1 MEIGKRRLAPLWIL
15 AAALAALALAA
26 LALAPRPAM
35 ADEVQD
41 GYYNILWCGDQDL
54 ALGVESSSTGNKTP
68 VELQAY
74 DESSEA
80 QKWRIS
86 RVSAGLYE
94 ISPALGEGSSLV
106 MDVASGKFQNKSAL
120 QVYKS
125 NGSAGQRF
133 FMQRNANGSWT
144 FVPQGGTA
152 YAVDKTSPSAPGTN
166 AYIYSR
172 GTVSTGSTTLNQ
184 QFMLRESNLPG
195 MEYPE
200 AAVGDKLVYTVTQ
213 KVNKLGSDAF
223 VRYRSMYI
231 EDTVPDGL
239 EYVSARLLNDHGV
252 DLTPSAGK
260 LSYDESAR
268 KVRYDFSSEYLSE
281 HMALSGES
289 YTLEITTRISEVV
302 ASGEFRN
309 VGHTSIN
316 GVVLDSNEVVTPILE
331 PNVVKTK
338 KVDSAEAYV
347 GKRVHYTLTVSQSVK
362 GAAAPADDYVDDVP
376 AELALD
382 ASSVRWSGVEGAEV
396 TVDGQR
402 ITVSPGRLQH
412 GKTLTV
418 EYDATVLPSA
428 VGKDELKNV
437 FADVYVPVEI
447 SQPVTYYRDGEKLY
461 ADYETSCSENYEV
474 LDSVTAK
481 AARPNCDGLD
491 CWYLDEACT
500 VKYDPAVNGKKG
512 GGFNLYSRNRVT
524 LDYRATNTSYFLTHD
539 KDFFLDEAL
548 ERPMSSSSQILPASE
563 LHWYGETVTF
573 ASGADVYYDDLG
585 LRRLACSE
593 GAYLYADASGEPV
606 ESATLTANSV
616 AYLHWKGGGYDGVY
630 SR

>member
-1 MEIGKRRLAPLWIL
+1 METGKRRLAPLGIL
-15 AAALAALALAA
+15 VAALAALAIAA
-26 LALAPRPAM
+26 IALAPRPAM
-35 ADEVQD
+35 ADEVED
-41 GYYNILWCGDQDL
+41 GYYNILWCGNQDL
-54 ALGVESSSTGNKTP
+54 ALGVESSSPANKTP
-68 VELQAY
+68 VELQAA

-106 MDVASGKFQNKSAL
+106 MDVASGKYENKSAL

-125 NGSAGQRF
+125 NGSAAQRF
-133 FMQRNANGSWT
+133 FIQRNANGSWT

-152 YAVDKTSPSAPGTN
+152 YAVDKTSSSAAGTN
-166 AYIYSR
+166 VYIYSR
-172 GTVSTGSTTLNQ
+172 GTVSTGSTILNQ

-213 KVNKLGSDAF
+213 KVNELGSDAF

-252 DLTPSAGK
+252 DLTSSAGR
-260 LSYDESAR
+260 LSYDESTG
-268 KVRYDFSSEYLSE
+268 KVRYDFSAEYLSE
-281 HMALSGES
+281 HMPLSGES
-289 YTLEITTRISEVV
+289 YTLEIATRISEVV

-309 VGHTSIN
+309 VGHTGIN

-331 PNVVKTK
+331 PNVVRTK

-347 GKRVHYTLTVSQSVK
+347 GKKVHYTLTVSQSVK
-362 GAAAPADDYVDDVP
+362 GAAAPAADYVDDVP
-376 AELALD
+376 AELGLD
-382 ASSVRWSGVEGAEV
+382 ASSVKWSGVEGAEV

-418 EYDATVLPSA
+418 EYDVVVKPEAA
-428 VGKDELKNV
+428 GKQVENV
-437 FADVYVPVEI
+437 FAGTGTHVEVPL
-447 SQPVTYYRDGEKLY
+447 PVTYYRDGERLY
-461 ADYETSCSENYEV
+461 TDYETSYGENYEA
-474 LDSVTAK
+474 LDWVTAK

-500 VKYDPAVNGKKG
+500 VKYDPAVNGKRG

-539 KDFFLDEAL
+539 KDFFLDEGL
-548 ERPMSSSSQILPASE
+548 KRPMSSSSQVLPAPE
-563 LHWYGETVTF
+563 LHWYGDAVTF
-573 ASGADVYYDDLG
+573 ARGADVYYDDLG
-585 LRRLACSE
+585 LRRLDCSE